1 MQINQNPLDKMHKS
15 GGFILYSL
23 TVDKG
28 RGFWYT
34 NIRKLKEVIT
44 MLYQDSFYSIFIYD
58 GYGKITTPY
67 GTTIHSLA
75 VCYYVLKKFRQKDF
89 SIVQFL

>member
-1 MQINQNPLDKMHKS
+1 
-15 GGFILYSL
+15 
-23 TVDKG
+23 
-28 RGFWYT
+28 
-34 NIRKLKEVIT
+34 